1 MQIATRKEHNV
12 FVPKRGMLDA
22 MWLHFQKEWQ
32 ASAGYQQFLAI
43 VGVIMLISGVFHVG
57 VYLVEGGPLATAVSW
72 RKPITFGLSFG
83 LNALSIAWVMSY
95 LPKQVRR
102 NWWLLGIL
110 GVAELTTVVLV
121 TMQQWRGAASHFNFG
136 TTPFNAIV
144 AGSIIVTTIP
154 VATIITLITMQTFRQ
169 MRASSSLL
177 WAIRIGLVLMLVSF
191 AFGFFNAVY
200 ARLQFVYATGLPQ
213 ELWGEAG
220 VLKIPHGVALHAF
233 QILGVAAW
241 LLQFVDWPEQRRFRV
256 VGFLA
261 GGCIGMIT
269 VGAVQTFRGLGP
281 LELDLITTVALLL
294 SVIAVGWGYLA
305 LFVGLLRRPFFPAA
319 DRLINN
325 HQS

>member
-1 MQIATRKEHNV
+1 MQIATGKEQHV
-12 FVPKRGMLDA
+12 FVPVHGILPA
-22 MWLHFQKEWQ
+22 MWLRFRTAWQ
-32 ASAGYQQFLAI
+32 ASAGYQKFLAL
-43 VGVIMLISGVFHVG
+43 VGMLMLISGLFHVG
-57 VYLVEGGPLATAVSW
+57 VYLVAGGPLTTAVSW

-154 VATIITLITMQTFRQ
+154 VATIITLITVQTFRK
-169 MRASSSLL
+169 MRAPSSLL

-191 AFGFFNAVY
+191 AFGFFNAIY
-200 ARLQFVYATGLPQ
+200 ARLQFVYATGLAQ
-213 ELWGEAG
+213 EIWGEAG

-241 LLQFVDWPEQRRFRV
+241 LLQFVNWPEQRRLRV
-256 VGFLA
+256 VGIIA
-261 GGCIGMIT
+261 GGCSGLIT

-281 LELDLITTVALLL
+281 LALDPITTAALWL
-294 SVIAVGWGYLA
+294 SGIAIGWGYLA
-305 LFVGLLRRPFFPAA
+305 LFVGLQRRPFFPPPTG
-319 DRLINN
+319 
-325 HQS
+325 